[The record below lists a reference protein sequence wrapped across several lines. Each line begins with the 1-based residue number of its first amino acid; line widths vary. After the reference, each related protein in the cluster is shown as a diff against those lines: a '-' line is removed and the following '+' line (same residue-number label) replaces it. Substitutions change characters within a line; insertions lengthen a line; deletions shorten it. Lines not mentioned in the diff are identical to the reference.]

1 MNDNIKIAIIGNK
14 DWQNRR
20 KIQEILQRLKTKN
33 TNVTVIGA
41 GGSEGANHMVRKYAL
56 EFGMNYKEYNPS
68 YSGYNLYSAMPKTY
82 KLYPEYEGLYSYS
95 GYNLYS
101 AMPKTYYGKSYHFS
115 QLHHRMKLIAE
126 NCDYMMIITNE
137 KTLDPFL
144 KTAYNN
150 INKRN
155 KPVVL
160 LG

>member
-1 MNDNIKIAIIGNK
+1 MKVALIGNK

-20 KIQEILQRLKTKN
+20 KVQEALRQLKTKYE
-33 TNVTVIGA
+33 NVTVIGA

-56 EFGMNYKEYNPS
+56 EFGMSYKEYNP
-68 YSGYNLYSAMPKTY
+68 
-82 KLYPEYEGLYSYS
+82 SYS

-126 NCDYMMIITNE
+126 NCDYMVIMTNE
-137 KTLDPFL
+137 DKMDPFL
-144 KTAYNN
+144 KTAYTN
-150 INKRN
+150 INKQK